1 MFWRNLRQVFSYF
14 DYRAHVVPQI
24 DDIYNLIHLQSLNHL
39 CLIKG
44 PFLSFVLSGNENY
57 FCCIVSVSFRNSS
70 NKHSCQFAIWIHGKK
85 MNLLIICC
93 FTITILGISVQAT
106 PDCPEGQHRCANGE
120 CHDCCY
126 DSHCGETCG
135 CTICA

>member
-1 MFWRNLRQVFSYF
+1 MKT
-14 DYRAHVVPQI
+14 I
-24 DDIYNLIHLQSLNHL
+24 
-39 CLIKG
+39 
-44 PFLSFVLSGNENY
+44 FVAL
-57 FCCIVSVSFRNSS
+57 FQSVSEILQINTLA
-70 NKHSCQFAIWIHGKK
+70 NLQFEFTEK

-93 FTITILGISVQAT
+93 FTITILEISVQAT
-106 PDCPEGQHRCANGE
+106 PECPEGQHRCANGE

>member
-1 MFWRNLRQVFSYF
+1 MRCAIIKPFVFNKEALHICHF
-14 DYRAHVVPQI
+14 F
-24 DDIYNLIHLQSLNHL
+24 
-39 CLIKG
+39 CLAMKTI
-44 PFLSFVLSGNENY
+44 FVAL
-57 FCCIVSVSFRNSS
+57 FQSVSEILQINTLA
-70 NKHSCQFAIWIHGKK
+70 NLQFEFTEK

-93 FTITILGISVQAT
+93 FTITILEISVQAT
-106 PDCPEGQHRCANGE
+106 PECPEGQHRCANGE